1 MVAALLAQQGSGSTV
16 AIAMVRMRC
25 NLQLTGKTRV
35 SAIFFGS
42 ADVPIDRTVWSWLS
56 MQPQSPPVRALLQ
69 ALSPA
74 VSASGGIVH
83 PRASDKQS
91 VELRRLLSAHLVA
104 SSAGAVTYEEV
115 QQDHSVGVSEMIR
128 SFSLFLSHGLGLV
141 TPADILAS
149 GVSLKLCLSVR
160 AIGHSEDAGCLTTTA
175 LNITNTLYTQVVL
188 QENRDDESIE
198 PNTRH
203 PFMTGAHSKFS
214 IAPLLEN
221 RAFKRANIDDMRA
234 GYYFYAYALV
244 EQAIAARQSEQL
256 HMATYLAILAELAFD
271 QLLRLCYVMDPEA
284 ALSIRST
291 LGRRA
296 DPWRHSS
303 LLPPKGRVRCSA
315 SVPERIAPLTL
326 VSMVTPQMRCVELG
340 PKEQFQSQLQL
351 LQMQAALALPT
362 AHTARHFARPMADAP
377 RICPLIFLVDPLLC
391 ALPAPKNPQPTRSL
405 PAVGLSSPQSPSAIS
420 PPLLNWDEVSSP
432 QATSVGTQTHAHA
445 GIYQRTRAPAQAHVH
460 TQRHTRAHTR
470 VPEHM
475 HTHPTQEVRGNTMPL
490 ALGDTRMVHE
500 TQRGG
505 AILHA
510 DYSLR
515 WGGGVD
521 MQCFGRG

>member
-1 MVAALLAQQGSGSTV
+1 MDLTV
-16 AIAMVRMRC
+16 E
-25 NLQLTGKTRV
+25 
-35 SAIFFGS
+35 
-42 ADVPIDRTVWSWLS
+42 SWLS
-56 MQPQSPPVRALLQ
+56 MQPQSPTVCALLQ

-74 VSASGGIVH
+74 VSASGGIVY
-83 PRASDKQS
+83 PPASDAHGA
-91 VELRRLLSAHLVA
+91 ELRRLLAAHLVA
-104 SSAGAVTYEEV
+104 SSAGAVTYDQVEH
-115 QQDHSVGVSEMIR
+115 DHSFGVSEMIR
-128 SFSLFLSHGLGLV
+128 SLLALLSHGLGSV
-141 TPADILAS
+141 TQADIIAR
-149 GVSLKLCLSVR
+149 GVSLKLCLTVR
-160 AIGHSEDAGCLTTTA
+160 RIGHSEDAGFLTNTA
-175 LNITNTLYTQVVL
+175 LNITNSLYTRVVL

-203 PFMTGAHSKFS
+203 PFMNGPHSKFS

-221 RAFKRANIDDMRA
+221 RDFKRANIAGMRA
-234 GYYFYAYALV
+234 GYYFYASALV

-445 GIYQRTRAPAQAHVH
+445 GI
-460 TQRHTRAHTR
+460 RAHTSTGPGPR
-470 VPEHM
+470 AHK
-475 HTHPTQEVRGNTMPL
+475 
-490 ALGDTRMVHE
+490 
-500 TQRGG
+500 
-505 AILHA
+505 
-510 DYSLR
+510 
-515 WGGGVD
+515 
-521 MQCFGRG
+521 